1 MQLFQVDAFTST
13 PFAGNPA
20 GVCILQEHRPDCW
33 MQQVAREVNLSETAF
48 LLPETDSYNL
58 RWFTPITEVSLCGHA
73 TLASAH
79 VLWEEKLEP
88 ENKSIVFHTKSGP
101 LRARMTGKLVEM
113 DFPARD
119 IQKADNNEELNLS
132 LGISPVFTGKYSIGN
147 GDLYLL
153 EVESDGIIRSI
164 RPNYQRLLSSTAR
177 AVIVTSV
184 SSEKDYDFVSRF
196 FAPAVGI
203 NEDPVTGSAH
213 CYLTPYWG
221 AKFGKNDLV
230 GYQASERTGV
240 IQCKWMNDRVSIG
253 GEAVTVLKGE
263 LLA

>member
-1 MQLFQVDAFTST
+1 
-13 PFAGNPA
+13 
-20 GVCILQEHRPDCW
+20 
-33 MQQVAREVNLSETAF
+33 
-48 LLPETDSYNL
+48 
-58 RWFTPITEVSLCGHA
+58 
-73 TLASAH
+73 
-79 VLWEEKLEP
+79 
-88 ENKSIVFHTKSGP
+88 
-101 LRARMTGKLVEM
+101 
-113 DFPARD
+113 
-119 IQKADNNEELNLS
+119 
-132 LGISPVFTGKYSIGN
+132 
-147 GDLYLL
+147 
-153 EVESDGIIRSI
+153 VESDGIIRNI

-221 AKFGKNDLV
+221 AKLGKNDLV

-240 IQCKWMNDRVSIG
+240 IQCKWMTDRVSIG

>member
-1 MQLFQVDAFTST
+1 M
-13 PFAGNPA
+13 
-20 GVCILQEHRPDCW
+20 
-33 MQQVAREVNLSETAF
+33 NLSETAF
-48 LLPETDSYNL
+48 LTPETDFYNL

-79 VLWEEKLEP
+79 VIWEEKLEP
-88 ENKSIVFHTKSGP
+88 ETKSIVFHTKSGV
-101 LRARMTGKLVEM
+101 LRARMAGKIVEM

-119 IQKADNNEELNLS
+119 IQKVDNNEELNLS
-132 LGISPVFTGKYSIGN
+132 LGISPVFTGKYSIGD

-153 EVESDGIIRSI
+153 EVESDGIIRNI
-164 RPNYQRLLSSTAR
+164 RPNYQRILSSTAR

-184 SSEKDYDFVSRF
+184 SSEKNYDFISRF

-221 AKFGKNDLV
+221 AKLGKNDLV

-240 IQCKWMNDRVSIG
+240 IQCKWMGDRVSIG